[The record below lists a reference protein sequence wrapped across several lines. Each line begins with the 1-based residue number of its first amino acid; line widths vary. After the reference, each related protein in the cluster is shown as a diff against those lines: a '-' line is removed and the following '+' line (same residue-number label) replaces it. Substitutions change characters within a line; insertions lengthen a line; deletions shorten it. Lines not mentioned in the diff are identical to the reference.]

1 MALYRYLF
9 YFIGIA
15 LVTAMLTQLE
25 ILAPGSL
32 RLQVFTY
39 PGDPIGTSE
48 FSPLEIIQPGIL
60 LICGLLYTWVAY
72 YCPTQRPIAFLFGG
86 MALAFMIRELDF
98 FFDRYVADNFWQFL
112 IGIVA
117 ALIIAYTYRHRK
129 RFRIAWLRL
138 WPSPGLTLL
147 FAGATV
153 MFAFSLL
160 VGHEPLWQAILGEN
174 YHRIVKLA
182 VEEFIELSA
191 YFLWIIGTIEYAYQA
206 RAIAFRDP
214 EPVAAKRRKGRFP
227 KSEGR
232 F

>member
-1 MALYRYLF
+1 MALIRYLS

-15 LVTAMLTQLE
+15 LFTGLLTQLE
-25 ILAPGSL
+25 IVSPGSL
-32 RLQVFTY
+32 RLQEFTY
-39 PGDPIGTSE
+39 PGDQLGTSE
-48 FSPLEIIQPGIL
+48 FSPIEIIQTGIL
-60 LICGLLYTWVAY
+60 LVCGLLYSWVAY

-86 MALAFMIRELDF
+86 LALAFMIRELDF

-112 IGIVA
+112 IAIIA
-117 ALIIAYTYRHRK
+117 ALVIAYTYRHRR
-129 RFRIAWLRL
+129 RFRIAWLRM

-147 FAGATV
+147 FAGATI

-160 VGHEPLWQAILGEN
+160 VGHEPLWQAILGDN

-191 YFLWIIGTIEYAYQA
+191 YFLWIIGTIEYTYQA
-206 RAIAFRDP
+206 RAIAFS
-214 EPVAAKRRKGRFP
+214 EPQTVAVKRRKGRIP